1 MTAPARAAPAGPAPG
16 SDRGSWLAR
25 RTGSE
30 RRTLAVGA
38 VVSAL
43 ALLAAYGVAPAARRW
58 GAREAIVESKVER
71 LARLRALARDERA
84 LGVAVR
90 AREARLA
97 ARPQQPL
104 AARTPALAAAA
115 LQTLVQGY
123 AAQSQVSVSRI
134 EAAGDEAPAGEPVEG
149 AGGGAPAGGAL
160 PSVVATVVGTADV
173 YGLAALLGLL
183 QHGPRLVEVTG
194 VQVQSIPGPRGE
206 ELLQLSLTVRAP
218 YAAEGP

>member
-1 MTAPARAAPAGPAPG
+1 MTAPTHAAAAGPAPG
-16 SDRGSWLAR
+16 GGRGSWLAR
-25 RTGSE
+25 RTASE

-43 ALLAAYGVAPAARRW
+43 ALLAAYGVAPTARRW
-58 GAREAIVESKVER
+58 SAREAIVESKVER

-84 LGVAVR
+84 LRAAVR

-97 ARPQQPL
+97 ARPQRPL

-134 EAAGDEAPAGEPVEG
+134 EAAGDEAPAGGPTEG
-149 AGGGAPAGGAL
+149 AGDGAL

-194 VQVQSIPGPRGE
+194 VQVQTIPGPRGE

-218 YAAEGP
+218 FAAEGP